1 MSQIVPGPIESYLSG
16 LSRAPDEVLQAV
28 ARQGEEL
35 GLPIVSRELGELL
48 HLLVGAIAARRVLE
62 IGTAVGYSTLWMARA
77 LPADGMIIT
86 MEVDESRAA
95 AARQNLADAGV
106 ADRVSV
112 MVGDSARLVTK
123 VSGPFDLIFQDG
135 DKQQYE
141 SLLDPLADRLRPG
154 GLLVTDNV
162 LWNGEVVPG
171 FVTQATRNHAHTV
184 ALRRYNQRLASDRRF
199 LSVFLPVGDGV
210 ALAMKT
216 AES

>member
-1 MSQIVPGPIESYLSG
+1 MSQIVPGPIETYLAG
-16 LSRAPDEVLQAV
+16 LSLAPDEALQAV
-28 ARQGEEL
+28 ARQGEEQ

-77 LPADGMIIT
+77 LPADGTIIT
-86 MEVDESRAA
+86 MELEEGRAA
-95 AARQNLADAGV
+95 AARTNLADAGV
-106 ADRVSV
+106 GDRVSV
-112 MVGDSARLVTK
+112 MVGDAARLVTK

-154 GLLVTDNV
+154 GLLVTDNI

-171 FVTQATRNHAHTV
+171 YVTKASRNHAHTV
-184 ALRRYNQRLASDRRF
+184 ALRRYNQRLASDLRF
-199 LSVFLPVGDGV
+199 RSVFLPVGDGV
-210 ALAMKT
+210 AIAMKT
-216 AES
+216 A